1 MAATKD
7 TNGVPDAR
15 MRQAP
20 LGSLHR
26 TFRELQWL
34 AEGVAKTAIVGLMLC
49 SMIWAV
55 KQVDPGNR
63 AQFADRIFA
72 WGFAVF
78 TVGVVELF
86 ALFVLLAVLGKID
99 LSQAFYDKDETSPDA
114 APNPASLPEAGSKAP
129 GSPNPLAQK
138 RQPSVSLARLQAFMW
153 TLIVMI
159 VYFHQAVSNQQSTL
173 PSLPPELLM
182 VMGISGAVYL
192 ASKGI
197 STAKAAKPP
206 EPPEPG
212 GPVVTPKRDN
222 LEGADPKAQ
231 PRAEA

>member
-1 MAATKD
+1 
-7 TNGVPDAR
+7 
-15 MRQAP
+15 
-20 LGSLHR
+20 
-26 TFRELQWL
+26 
-34 AEGVAKTAIVGLMLC
+34 
-49 SMIWAV
+49 
-55 KQVDPGNR
+55 
-63 AQFADRIFA
+63 
-72 WGFAVF
+72 
-78 TVGVVELF
+78 
-86 ALFVLLAVLGKID
+86 
-99 LSQAFYDKDETSPDA
+99 
-114 APNPASLPEAGSKAP
+114 
-129 GSPNPLAQK
+129 
-138 RQPSVSLARLQAFMW
+138 MW